1 MQEFIDRINATL
13 PIEQPDYVLLTLLQ
27 ANGDKSCGACP
38 SGHTATVGGS
48 CVPQTIVAEVLPW
61 QQAGAPRAAGQ
72 PLLRPVGT
80 TIVTTAP
87 LAGRMAIGGPKQSPP
102 PSIEDDFGR
111 RSVAAATFDDS
122 DRASVLRPV
131 ITRAPA
137 ARPAYAAA
145 PRKAKRRSRRRYRR
159 VRAARRRNLMLSL
172 GGRY

>member
-38 SGHTATVGGS
+38 SGHSATVGGS

-61 QQAGAPRAAGQ
+61 QQAGTPQAASQ

-102 PSIEDDFGR
+102 PSIEDNFGR

-122 DRASVLRPV
+122 DRANVLRPV

-137 ARPAYAAA
+137 ARAAA